1 VATEDDRRR
10 TIQRKLA
17 CMPLR
22 VFDLL
27 PTGFAVLDQALGGGL
42 PRGGIV
48 EIFGPPA
55 SFKTTL
61 SVAIIANLE
70 GRGGGAAWIDAE
82 HSFDPALPAR
92 WGLSL
97 ARLPVVQPESAE
109 QAFSMAVSLAGSGA
123 IDLLVID
130 SAAALVPSLE
140 LETGL
145 GASGPGLQGR
155 VLAAGLRKLTRGIAK
170 TNCVVL
176 FLNQIRSRGS
186 DSGAAETSAGGP
198 ALKLHAATR
207 ISLEAGRAGTARFL
221 VLKNKAGAAFAE
233 GSLLFPSGAEC
244 VKRP

>member
-1 VATEDDRRR
+1 MATEDDRRR

-17 CMPLR
+17 RMPLR

-55 SFKTTL
+55 SGKTTL

-70 GRGGGAAWIDAE
+70 REGGSAAWIDAE
-82 HSFDPALPAR
+82 HSFDPALPGR
-92 WGLSL
+92 WGIPL
-97 ARLPVVQPESAE
+97 ARLPVVRPESAE
-109 QAFSMAVSLAGSGA
+109 QAFDMALSLAGSGA

-130 SAAALVPSLE
+130 SAAALVPALE
-140 LETGL
+140 LETGI

-155 VLAAGLRKLTRGIAK
+155 VLAAGLRKLARGTAK
-170 TNCVVL
+170 TSCVVL
-176 FLNQIRSRGS
+176 FLNQIRSRVS

-198 ALKLHAATR
+198 ALKSYAATR
-207 ISLEAGRAGTARFL
+207 ISLEAGRAGTARFV
-221 VLKNKAGAAFAE
+221 VLKNKAGGALAE
-233 GSLLFPSGAEC
+233 GSLAFPPVPEC
-244 VKRP
+244 VKRL

>member
-1 VATEDDRRR
+1 MSPRA
-10 TIQRKLA
+10 
-17 CMPLR
+17 
-22 VFDLL
+22 FDLL

-48 EIFGPPA
+48 EIFGPPG
-55 SFKTTL
+55 SGKTTL
-61 SVAIIANLE
+61 SVAIVANLE
-70 GRGGGAAWIDAE
+70 RHGGGAAWIDAE

-97 ARLPVVQPESAE
+97 VRLPVVQPESAE
-109 QAFSMAVSLAGSGA
+109 QAFSMALSLAGSGA
-123 IDLLVID
+123 LELLVID

-145 GASGPGLQGR
+145 GASGPGLQSR
-155 VLAAGLRKLTRGIAK
+155 VLAAGLRKLAAGIAK

-176 FLNQIRSRGS
+176 FLNQIRSRAS

-198 ALKLHAATR
+198 ALKMHAATR
-207 ISLEAGRAGTARFL
+207 ISLEAGRARTMHFL

-233 GSLLFPSGAEC
+233 GSLTLPPCPEC
-244 VKRP
+244 VKCP

>member
-1 VATEDDRRR
+1 MATDDDRRR

-17 CMPLR
+17 RMPLR

-27 PTGFAVLDQALGGGL
+27 PTGFAVLDRALGGGL

-48 EIFGPPA
+48 EIFGPPG
-55 SFKTTL
+55 SGKTTL
-61 SVAIIANLE
+61 SVAMVANLE
-70 GRGGGAAWIDAE
+70 RQGGAAAWIDAE
-82 HSFDPALPAR
+82 QSFDPASPAR

-97 ARLPVVQPESAE
+97 ARLPVLRPESAE
-109 QAFSMAVSLAGSGA
+109 QAFTMALSLAGSGA

-140 LETGL
+140 LETGI

-155 VLAAGLRKLTRGIAK
+155 VLAAGLRKLARATAK
-170 TNCVVL
+170 TSCVAL
-176 FLNQIRSRGS
+176 FLNQIRSRAS

-221 VLKNKAGAAFAE
+221 VLKNKAGGAFAE
-233 GSLLFPSGAEC
+233 GSLPFSPDPKC
-244 VKRP
+244 VKHP

>member
-1 VATEDDRRR
+1 MATEDDRRR

-17 CMPLR
+17 GMPMR
-22 VFDLL
+22 AFDLL

-55 SFKTTL
+55 SGKTTL
-61 SVAIIANLE
+61 ALAIIANLE
-70 GRGGGAAWIDAE
+70 RRGGGAAWIDAE

-92 WGLSL
+92 SGLSL
-97 ARLPVVQPESAE
+97 ARLPVVRPESAE
-109 QAFSMAVSLAGSGA
+109 QAFSMALSLAGSGA
-123 IDLLVID
+123 IDLLAVD

-145 GASGPGLQGR
+145 GDSGPGLQGR
-155 VLAAGLRKLTRGIAK
+155 VLSAGLRKLAPGIAK

-176 FLNQIRSRGS
+176 FLNQIRSRAS
-186 DSGAAETSAGGP
+186 DLGAGETSAGGP
-198 ALKLHAATR
+198 ALKLHSSTR
-207 ISLEAGRAGTARFL
+207 ISLEARGAGTLRFL
-221 VLKNKAGAAFAE
+221 VVKNKAGGALAE
-233 GSLLFPSGAEC
+233 GFLPFPPGSEC